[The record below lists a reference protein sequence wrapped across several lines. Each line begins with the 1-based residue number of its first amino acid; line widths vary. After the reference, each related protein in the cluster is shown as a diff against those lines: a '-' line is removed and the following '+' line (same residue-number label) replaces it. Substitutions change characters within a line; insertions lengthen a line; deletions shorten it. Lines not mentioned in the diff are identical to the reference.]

1 MGSIKEP
8 GAPGASI
15 GRRLCG
21 LEAAG
26 ASVHADRVPAPSA
39 PVLSVRRLRIAR
51 EDKVILRGLD
61 WRVEPGQHWVIL
73 GPNGSGKSS
82 LLAALTGYFAP
93 TAGSLTVLG
102 ETFGRSDWRELR
114 RRIGLVGPSV
124 AAMIQPAEPA
134 LFVVA
139 GGVDGLVNL
148 WRRPKPATRARARRL
163 LRLLKVGGLATR
175 PWGHLSQGE
184 RQRVLIARALASD
197 PALLILDE
205 SCAGLDPVARA
216 EFLALVR
223 RLPRLRPGLA
233 IVFVTHHVEEIL
245 PTFTHALLLRNGAA
259 LAAGRMAD
267 VLKPAAMAKL
277 FGRKVRLAK
286 GRTGWSLAV
295 AGR

>member
-1 MGSIKEP
+1 V
-8 GAPGASI
+8 
-15 GRRLCG
+15 
-21 LEAAG
+21 LEV
-26 ASVHADRVPAPSA
+26 S
-39 PVLSVRRLRIAR
+39 RLRIAR
-51 EDKVILRGLD
+51 EAKVILRGLS

-93 TAGSLTVLG
+93 TSGSLSVLG

-124 AAMIQPAEPA
+124 A
-134 LFVVA
+134 
-139 GGVDGLVNL
+139 GGVDGLINL
-148 WRRPKPATRARARRL
+148 WRRPKPATLALARRL
-163 LRLLKVGGLATR
+163 LRLLKVGGLAAR

-216 EFLALVR
+216 EFLALVK
-223 RLPRLRPGLA
+223 RLPKLKPGLA

-267 VLKPAAMAKL
+267 VLKPAALSKL

-286 GRTGWSLAV
+286 GRDGWSLAV
-295 AGR
+295 AGK